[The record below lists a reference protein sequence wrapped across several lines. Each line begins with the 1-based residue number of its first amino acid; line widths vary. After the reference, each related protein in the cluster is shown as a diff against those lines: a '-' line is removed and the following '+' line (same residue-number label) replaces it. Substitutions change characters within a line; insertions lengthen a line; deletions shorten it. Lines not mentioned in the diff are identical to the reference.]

1 MTQQII
7 AQSEPNGMFMLIL
20 FGIVGL
26 VLLVG
31 ALIVL
36 NFGMT

>member
-1 MTQQII
+1 
-7 AQSEPNGMFMLIL
+7 MLIL

-36 NFGMT
+36 NFGRGARVSERRSSLSN